1 MTQLRLCIVR
11 RSGLILLESA
21 PNGLDPADVKHD
33 LEKARTNALGATS
46 REAILVTRLRMM
58 NFNADQCA

>member
-33 LEKARTNALGATS
+33 LEKARTNASGATS